1 MNTLTYLYVVGSNTL
16 SGSVAGLTNLTYL
29 YVLGSNTLSGDLG
42 STDVL
47 NGITTFILNPCGM
60 DTYTSGA
67 TWYNIDYT
75 INPSAGYGYDSTEI
89 DNILI
94 DMANSASGPSGK
106 TITLRG
112 SSAART
118 SASDAAVAT
127 LVERDCTVL
136 TN

>member
-1 MNTLTYLYVVGSNTL
+1 LNVQGSNTL

-29 YVLGSNTLSGDLG
+29 NVQGSNTLSGDLG
-42 STDVL
+42 STAVL
-47 NGITTFILNPCGM
+47 NEITIFILDPCGM
-60 DTYTSGA
+60 DTYTAGA
-67 TWYNIDYT
+67 TWYNVAYT

-89 DNILI
+89 NNILI
-94 DMANSASGPSGK
+94 DMANSASGPSSK

-127 LVERDCTVL
+127 LVGRGCTIL
-136 TN
+136 IN